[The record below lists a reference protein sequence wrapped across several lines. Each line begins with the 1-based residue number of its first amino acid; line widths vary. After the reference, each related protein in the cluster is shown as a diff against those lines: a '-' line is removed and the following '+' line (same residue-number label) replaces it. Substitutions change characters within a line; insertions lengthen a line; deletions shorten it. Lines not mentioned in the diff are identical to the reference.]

1 LLLWISWRGD
11 GKLHEDVLLI
21 DVLNFLQICERVGTG
36 GQPRAEQFA
45 DIEAA
50 DYKVVVNLAMPDSTN
65 ALANEAELVREQ
77 RMKYV
82 HIPVVWED
90 PRDVDLDR
98 FFEVMT
104 LYRDQKIFVHCALN
118 WRVSSFVYLYRVIQK
133 GAPMEVAG
141 ESLLK
146 IWKPNP
152 VWQSFIERSLVRYGL
167 SI

>member
-1 LLLWISWRGD
+1 M
-11 GKLHEDVLLI
+11 VLTDI
-21 DVLNFLQICERVGTG
+21 LNFRQICELVGTG
-36 GQPRAEQFA
+36 GQPMAEQFS

-50 DYKVVVNLAMPDSTN
+50 GYKVVVNLAMPDSTN
-65 ALANEAELVREQ
+65 ALPNEAELVREQ
-77 RMKYV
+77 GMEYV

-98 FFEVMT
+98 FFEVMAR
-104 LYRDQKIFVHCALN
+104 YRDQKVFVHCALN
-118 WRVSSFVYLYRVIQK
+118 WRVSSFVYLYRVIQQ

-152 VWQSFIERSLVRYGL
+152 IWQQFIERSLARYGA